1 MWRGWIHFAH
11 RTLVCIHLLNSY
23 DHHDVQIVPQ
33 ETEFLADEKRLDV
46 NFSFRVAA
54 AHLFLTPGKS

>member
-1 MWRGWIHFAH
+1 MAH